1 MANNLQKLIYNLS
14 AVSPL
19 CLIFGGLW
27 LYEKHTLTIP
37 IICACLAGI
46 LFLGFKFF
54 LWYAERNVAPI
65 KIQVTTLSQKD
76 GPIIVYII
84 SYMIPFGSMAIEDI
98 NIIFFGIIFIIST
111 AIILF
116 VNSTLPNPLLLIS
129 RYKLYEISTENG
141 VSGYLLISKR
151 NLRNIKHIKTVRRVF
166 EFLLIDTEG

>member
-1 MANNLQKLIYNLS
+1 
-14 AVSPL
+14 
-19 CLIFGGLW
+19 
-27 LYEKHTLTIP
+27 
-37 IICACLAGI
+37 
-46 LFLGFKFF
+46 
-54 LWYAERNVAPI
+54 
-65 KIQVTTLSQKD
+65 
-76 GPIIVYII
+76 
-84 SYMIPFGSMAIEDI
+84 MIPFGSMAIEDI